1 MTELTEGAEPI
12 AASAL
17 ADAEQP
23 ADIPIPDEMVITLR
37 KPVSLGGETWST
49 LSLREPT
56 GAEWLLWDN
65 LTGVEANIK
74 AISTV
79 SAVPEPVVRQ
89 IGVRD
94 LQQATAFLNHFF

>member
-1 MTELTEGAEPI
+1 MTELTEGAEPVVATSLI
-12 AASAL
+12 
-17 ADAEQP
+17 DVEQP
-23 ADIPIPDEMVITLR
+23 ADTAIPDEMIITLR
-37 KPVSLGGETWST
+37 KPVALGGETYT
-49 LSLREPT
+49 ALSLREPT